1 MGTNGLAR
9 VSTGIP
15 GLDEILHGG
24 LLAHRSCLVRGRT
37 GTGKSTLGL
46 HFLLAGAERGEKVL
60 YITVEEPLRTIRENA
75 EARGFDL
82 SGIDFLDLS
91 PTSEFF
97 AQAGAYDIFSPA
109 EVEREPTTKRIV
121 AEVGRLKPKRVFLD
135 AVTLFRYLATDAFS
149 FRKQVLSFVRF
160 LVDAGAT
167 LVFSSQAS
175 TAAPD
180 DDLQFISDGVI
191 ELHFERAGR
200 ITRRAIAVT
209 KLRGSDFR
217 PGLHTMKLTDRGVE
231 VFPRLLPEAYE
242 RVFEPETI
250 SSGVPQFDELL
261 HGGIERGTVTIVAGP
276 SGVGKTST
284 AMQFMK
290 EAAGRGERSV
300 VFTFEESRESILK
313 RSEAINIPVQDMV
326 ERGTLAIVEIEPLR
340 FTADE
345 FDRMVRH
352 AVEAEG
358 TTIVLIDSIKG
369 YELSIPGEDLIGR
382 LHALARY
389 LRNVGVTTILT
400 NEIEAVTG
408 DFRVTQHGIS
418 YLSDNVIF
426 LRYLEISGRMRK
438 AIGVLKKR
446 LSDFERTLRE
456 VDITRYGIQ
465 VGEPL
470 TGLRGILSGT
480 PEWTTP
486 PPPLGERDA
495 RLEEAA

>member
-1 MGTNGLAR
+1 MGKNGLLR

-15 GLDEILHGG
+15 GLDEILDGG
-24 LLAHRSCLVRGRT
+24 LLGQRSYLVRGRT
-37 GTGKSTLGL
+37 GTGKSTFGL

-60 YITVEEPLRTIRENA
+60 YITVEEPLHTIRQNA

-97 AQAGAYDIFSPA
+97 AQASAYDIFSPA

-121 AEVGRLKPKRVFLD
+121 AAIGKLRPRRVFLD
-135 AVTLFRYLATDAFS
+135 AVTLFRYLSTDAFS

-160 LVDAGAT
+160 LVDEGAT
-167 LVFSSQAS
+167 LVFSSEAS

-191 ELHFERAGR
+191 ELYFERSGR
-200 ITRRAIAVT
+200 VTRRAIAIT

-217 PGLHTMKLTDRGVE
+217 PGIHTMKLTDRGIE
-231 VFPRLLPEAYE
+231 VFPRLLPEAYAKPF
-242 RVFEPETI
+242 RAEPI
-250 SSGVPQFDELL
+250 SSGVPQLDELL

-300 VFTFEESRESILK
+300 VFTFEESRDSILK
-313 RSEAINIPVQDMV
+313 RSEAINIPVHDMV
-326 ERGTLAIVEIEPLR
+326 ERGTLAIIEIEPLR

-352 AVEAEG
+352 EVEAG
-358 TTIVLIDSIKG
+358 GATIAMIDSIKG
-369 YELSIPGEDLIGR
+369 YELSISGEDLIGR

-389 LRNVGVTTILT
+389 FRNMGVTALLT

-408 DFRVTQHGIS
+408 EFRVTEHGIS
-418 YLSDNVIF
+418 YLTDNIIF
-426 LRYLEISGRMRK
+426 LRYLEINGQMRK

-456 VDITRYGIQ
+456 VSITRYGIQ

-470 TGLRGILSGT
+470 TGLRGILRGT

-486 PPPLGERDA
+486 PRSLEEHRG